1 MIWSSCGDA
10 VVAGGER
17 VAFGAGLLLGELV
30 GVALAGVDEDR
41 EVRELGGAAAGD
53 ADPGPGLAGRAR
65 GLPEDPLAAALDAG
79 EHELGAVLARAVE
92 HQVDRD
98 AAALAGAD
106 RDLLDDLGLSRPAVL
121 GAVAVD
127 LRGPRP
133 AVARLEDELAVGQRQ
148 PDQERER
155 RVGVGVGGDLE
166 QGARDRGAVMRL
178 APARRAARA
187 ARRRSSAGRPGPCR
201 RRRRADAGG

>member
-1 MIWSSCGDA
+1 MSIRIVRS
-10 VVAGGER
+10 
-17 VAFGAGLLLGELV
+17 
-30 GVALAGVDEDR
+30 
-41 EVRELGGAAAGD
+41 RELGGAAAGD
-53 ADPGPGLAGRAR
+53 ADPGPGLAGGAR

-92 HQVDRD
+92 HEIDRD
-98 AAALAGAD
+98 PAALAGAD
-106 RDLLDDLGLSRPAVL
+106 RDSLDDLGLLGPLL

-133 AVARLEDELAVGQRQ
+133 AVTRLEHELAARERQ

-166 QGARDRGAVMRL
+166 QGARGLML
-178 APARRAARA
+178 
-187 ARRRSSAGRPGPCR
+187 S
-201 RRRRADAGG
+201 